1 MRNFNKSPGT
11 EAYEED
17 NIQERENNSEPS
29 HNVTPLLLDS
39 WKPCRGLRANVKEL
53 LVMLSRC
60 LGSVC
65 GMRWYGFAALGM
77 LTAILSFLMDLSVAK
92 LLRAHQ
98 WLYMRLEGHI
108 LLQFFCWTLYPA
120 CLCAFASSFSHNISP
135 FSTGSGIPEVRAMLA
150 GMEMPH
156 YLSLTNMFAK
166 FLGLICTL
174 AAGSTVFLGK
184 VGPFVHLSTM
194 VGAYLDKLCCLI
206 QGKQKEEAGTEMLV
220 VAAAVGVAS
229 CFGAPVSGVLFSVE
243 VMSSHFALRHYF
255 PCFFSAACGAL
266 TFHLFFV
273 WSGDGETLQALY
285 KTNFST
291 SLPFFPLE
299 ILLFALLG
307 LLCGALSCCY
317 LISHRWILRFTKT
330 NRFFCQM
337 LTTEKGLYSGL
348 IVFFLASLTFPL
360 SAGQYMASKYTTKQL
375 LTSLLESRQ
384 WSSQSH
390 NASVLLASLEW
401 SSSGTPIFLSL
412 AFFLLMKMWM
422 LVLACTLPLPAG
434 YFMPVFVIGAA
445 VGRLLG
451 EGVAYM
457 SSGGETLWISLNPGG
472 YALAGAA
479 AFSGAVTHTLSP
491 ALLAVELT
499 GQFSHA
505 VPILL
510 STVLANALAR
520 SGNRPSFYD
529 AISISKKL
537 PYLPSL
543 KKACRHSRG
552 MPQSYGQFLCLG
564 PLTLSHRD
572 YTNGFLSSLLLS
584 DSKLFLGYVLRSELL
599 LFLHHCQTQS
609 VGERLD
615 EVCSIHQ
622 NSILVSADTT
632 VEEAYSVLS
641 IAGAHPLFVA
651 DGGKLVGQ
659 ITWSEMQQIL
669 EGLAREI

>member
-1 MRNFNKSPGT
+1 QTLEGHL
-11 EAYEED
+11 EED

-543 KKACRHSRG
+543 KKASFQQ
-552 MPQSYGQFLCLG
+552 QSYGQFLCLG

-599 LFLHHCQTQS
+599 LFLHHCQTQPKS
-609 VGERLD
+609 FDYNLYFHI
-615 EVCSIHQ
+615 VCFLPSQ
-622 NSILVSADTT
+622 
-632 VEEAYSVLS
+632 AYSVLS